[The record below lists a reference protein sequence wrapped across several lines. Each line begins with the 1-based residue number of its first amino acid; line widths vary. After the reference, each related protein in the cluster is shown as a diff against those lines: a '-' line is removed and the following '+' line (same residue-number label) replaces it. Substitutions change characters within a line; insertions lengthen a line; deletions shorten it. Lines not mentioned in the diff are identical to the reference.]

1 MQQSEN
7 KIDVTPIENDIPQ
20 SKTVFFMGVFVM
32 CLISFAIGLFVDNFF
47 NTRQLKK
54 KDASQQKVNTNIT
67 RLPAQSN
74 LPVAEKQTP
83 ENNLRYNF
91 TIAYELGESGL
102 YEKAVAHYKKA
113 LALKPNDTLILHNLA
128 INLLHAGRRSEA
140 IARFRKALRY
150 KPNDPKILR
159 HLGFAFAESGQYD
172 NAITF
177 YTKALNLDPNDA
189 QTHKWIG
196 FSCID
201 SGKIEQAIH
210 HFEKVIALVP
220 NDAFAYDSLGFAHF
234 LLGNKNKAME
244 YCHKGVLLSPDNL
257 ILKLNFSEIA
267 LMTDNWDQA
276 IEMAKQSLQ
285 QNGLSS
291 AHHLAMR
298 IIKMIALV
306 CQNKRQQAH
315 DEAQLFLTIYPTIQS
330 FDNSQWNYS
339 GIKSYIKETKALSAL
354 DRQFFNDVIHKVQ
367 PGLLEIKK
375 KSLVLNPY
383 DLLSKKKLDLN
394 KHHDGF

>member
-1 MQQSEN
+1 MQQSEKKN
-7 KIDVTPIENDIPQ
+7 DLIPQENDIPQ
-20 SKTVFFMGVFVM
+20 STIVYFMGIFVM

-47 NTRQLKK
+47 NTRQMKK
-54 KDASQQKVNTNIT
+54 KDVSQQKVNTNIT

-74 LPVAEKQTP
+74 LPAPKKQTP
-83 ENNLRYNF
+83 ENNLHYNF
-91 TIAYELGESGL
+91 TMAYELGESGL
-102 YEKAVAHYKKA
+102 YEKSIAYYKKA

-150 KPNDPKILR
+150 KPNDPKTLR

-177 YTKALNLDPNDA
+177 YTKSLHIDPDDA

-196 FSCID
+196 FACID
-201 SGKIEQAIH
+201 SGKLEQAIH
-210 HFEKVIALVP
+210 HFEKVVALVP
-220 NDAFAYDSLGFAHF
+220 DDAFAYDSLGFAHF
-234 LLGNKNKAME
+234 LLGNKDKAME
-244 YCHKGVLLSPDNL
+244 YCQKGVLLSPDNL

-267 LMTDNWDQA
+267 LLTDHWDQA
-276 IEMAKQSLQ
+276 IEMANQSLQ

-291 AHHLAMR
+291 AHYLAMR

-306 CQNKRQQAH
+306 CKGKRQQAH
-315 DEAQLFLTIYPTIQS
+315 DEAEFFLTIYPTIQS
-330 FDNSQWNYS
+330 FDDSQWNYS
-339 GIKSYIKETKALSAL
+339 GIKSYIKKNNALSAL

-367 PGLLEIKK
+367 PGILEIKN
-375 KSLVLNPY
+375 KSLTLDPY
-383 DLLSKKKLDLN
+383 DLLSEKKAGL
-394 KHHDGF
+394 